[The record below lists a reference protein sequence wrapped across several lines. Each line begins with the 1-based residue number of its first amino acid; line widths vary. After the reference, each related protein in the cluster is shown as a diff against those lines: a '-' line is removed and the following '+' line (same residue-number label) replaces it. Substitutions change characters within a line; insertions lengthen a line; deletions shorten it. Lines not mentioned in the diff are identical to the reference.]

1 MRKADL
7 PTRPTWVLGQEMKH
21 QEARTLH
28 PGPAR
33 CHGVHPVH
41 QSHSHRCPSP
51 LPSARLPL
59 AGLTPDHDHAGRL
72 PRRRE
77 AASLCPSE
85 SFICVLTPAE
95 FHHTSSTG
103 HGNSRT
109 EVCFPPSHPQSGRWG
124 RGGFG
129 KVRSDGR
136 GRKKKKVLSKSSPPK
151 LPDLQATRARGSR
164 LAGPCRTSG
173 SKPGME
179 TPAASAPGCCSGAP
193 RGPLPRGLTNFGK
206 WGGTQRSCEV
216 GPGAE
221 GAPPAAPGRP
231 RSRVSRADA
240 GGLGRASCP
249 SGHRA

>member
-1 MRKADL
+1 METAERK
-7 PTRPTWVLGQEMKH
+7 
-21 QEARTLH
+21 
-28 PGPAR
+28 
-33 CHGVHPVH
+33 
-41 QSHSHRCPSP
+41 S
-51 LPSARLPL
+51 
-59 AGLTPDHDHAGRL
+59 
-72 PRRRE
+72 
-77 AASLCPSE
+77 ASL
-85 SFICVLTPAE
+85 LATPNPGDGE
-95 FHHTSSTG
+95 EVGLERSG
-103 HGNSRT
+103 VT
-109 EVCFPPSHPQSGRWG
+109 EE
-124 RGGFG
+124 GG
-129 KVRSDGR
+129 
-136 GRKKKKVLSKSSPPK
+136 KKKKVLSKSSPPK

-206 WGGTQRSCEV
+206 WGGAQRSCEV